1 MRTMTEHAPTIS
13 DYINQL
19 IRPRKHTVTIPGPNG
34 TTRTHTTHHPPLLDE
49 LDNNTTTAK
58 VGVEKA
64 HGDPRSK
71 PAGRLDAVAL
81 LHRIDKDADT
91 ISRRISSR
99 RIGTLT
105 QRLSS
110 ISGTI
115 ADTDP
120 DTIAWA
126 KAKIRGWVIGAQV
139 ITGWDT
145 APFTPDVPCPDTECE
160 RRGSIRIRVEDQVA
174 YCVECGYHWGPS
186 DILQLG
192 QYVSWASEHLRG
204 PRHWLTDPEGFPT
217 ECIECLAARQEMAD
231 RAAERRHKDDTKRQ
245 GVA

>member
-1 MRTMTEHAPTIS
+1 MSQETASIS

-19 IRPRKHTVTIPGPNG
+19 IRPRKYTVTIQGPNN
-34 TTRTHTTHHPPLLDE
+34 TTRTHTTHHPALIDE
-49 LDNNTTTAK
+49 LANNTTTAK
-58 VGVEKA
+58 VGVDKT

-81 LHRIDKDADT
+81 LQRIDKDADT
-91 ISRRISSR
+91 IAQRIGSR
-99 RIGTLT
+99 RIGTLP

-110 ISGTI
+110 ISGTV
-115 ADTDP
+115 ADTDEE
-120 DTIAWA
+120 TTAWVR
-126 KAKIRGWVIGAQV
+126 AKIRGWVIGAQV

-145 APFTPDVPCPDTECE
+145 VPFTPDVPCPDTKCE

-192 QYVSWASEHLRG
+192 TYVAWASEHLRG
-204 PRHWLTDPEGFPT
+204 ARHWLTDPEGFPT
-217 ECIECLAARQEMAD
+217 ECVECLATRSEMAD
-231 RAAERRHKDDTKRQ
+231 RATERRRETDTKRRV
-245 GVA
+245 VA